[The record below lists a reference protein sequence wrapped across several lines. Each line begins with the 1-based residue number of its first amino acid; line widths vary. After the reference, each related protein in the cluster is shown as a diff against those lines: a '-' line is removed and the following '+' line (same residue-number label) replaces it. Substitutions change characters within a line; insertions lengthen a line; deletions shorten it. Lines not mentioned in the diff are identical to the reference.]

1 MKLARSRDM
10 QPELANDL
18 ARAVVKAVGSDGL
31 IVVSDEA
38 GAEISC
44 ELLIVAG
51 LRASFEP
58 GDRVL
63 VWRATA
69 DAHGVI
75 LGRLGRL
82 DGEAAADAP
91 AELVLQA
98 RKRLIVHCAEGSV
111 ELRSDGK
118 VLIKGRDIVSRAQ
131 RTNRIKGGS
140 VAIN

>member
-1 MKLARSRDM
+1 MKLARSRDVH
-10 QPELANDL
+10 PEVVTDL
-18 ARAVVKAVGSDGL
+18 VRAVVKAIGSEGL
-31 IVVSDEA
+31 VVVSDEV
-38 GAEISC
+38 GEEISC
-44 ELLIVAG
+44 ELLIMAG
-51 LRASFEP
+51 LRASLEP

-75 LGRLGRL
+75 LGRLGRV

-98 RKRLIVHCAEGSV
+98 RKRLTVRCAEGSV

-118 VLIKGRDIVSRAQ
+118 VLVKGRDIVSRAQ
-131 RTNRIKGGS
+131 RTNRVKGGS